1 MRIPEWTSDFALGID
16 EIDEQHRSLIGM
28 IGALDTRADGDST
41 PETVRRLLAQLSDY
55 VRDHFGFEERLM
67 GGGGCSPDLVARH
80 FGEHA
85 YFRSVL
91 KDLATDFEKGRRNIT
106 LTLVDYLVH
115 WFLHHI
121 VVVDRM
127 MAQQINAAEPDLA
140 ARVAAASLRNVA
152 GRLTESERH
161 LLGQLRHANEELEQ
175 QMLERTMA
183 WSARNSRLEAELSE
197 MSALVE
203 RLSKQPL
210 P

>member
-121 VVVDRM
+121 VVVDRV
-127 MAQQINAAEPDLA
+127 MAQQINATEPDLA
-140 ARVAAASLRNVA
+140 ARVAAASLRKLA
-152 GRLTESERH
+152 DQLTESERH
-161 LLGQLRHANEELEQ
+161 QLGQLRHANEELEQ

>member
-1 MRIPEWTSDFALGID
+1 LRIPEWTSDFALGID

-121 VVVDRM
+121 VVVDRV
-127 MAQQINAAEPDLA
+127 MAQQINATEPDLA
-140 ARVAAASLRNVA
+140 ARVAAASLRKLA
-152 GRLTESERH
+152 DQLTESERH
-161 LLGQLRHANEELEQ
+161 QLGQLRHANEELEQ

>member
-121 VVVDRM
+121 VVVDRV
-127 MAQQINAAEPDLA
+127 MAQQINATEPDLA
-140 ARVAAASLRNVA
+140 ARVAAASLRKLA
-152 GRLTESERH
+152 DQLTESERH